1 MLTQSTEENQPQKS
15 ELSVNTDDYEIIDIQ
30 NGQPKEVI
38 DLTLVDESKSNE
50 NKYIVVRL
58 TKKFISMIVCF
69 VISIII
75 MLIVIGVS
83 VHYVLHK

>member
-69 VISIII
+69 IISIII